1 MTIQSSFRK
10 DEKYSGEWDRK
21 PYFICILREINRVH
35 TSHMYHTVTHKF
47 VQFNNN
53 KKAKTTGLEN
63 YNRDV
68 LTFTFNSRMAI
79 CTAVLFYVES
89 PGNRAPC
96 FSTLPCIFGG
106 RQNTYGVLW
115 FPPVSTHSPM
125 PVWSGNL
132 VTSPRCCSP
141 GEDVLLPHRQLC
153 HAESLSDSLAAS
165 TVLDVMGGVMVSF
178 MHQPG

>member
-21 PYFICILREINRVH
+21 PYFTCILSEINRVH

-53 KKAKTTGLEN
+53 KKAETTGLEN

-68 LTFTFNSRMAI
+68 LTLTFSSRMAI
-79 CTAVLFYVES
+79 CTAVLFCVES
-89 PGNRAPC
+89 PATGLLVSLPSLADLEGDR
-96 FSTLPCIFGG
+96 TLMACCGFLLWVRTAQCLSGVETLWPLPGAALQEKMSCSLTGSSAM
-106 RQNTYGVLW
+106 QN
-115 FPPVSTHSPM
+115 
-125 PVWSGNL
+125 
-132 VTSPRCCSP
+132 
-141 GEDVLLPHRQLC
+141 
-153 HAESLSDSLAAS
+153 LSDSLAAS